1 MDDEMFVSS
10 LTQKSK
16 LKEPDF
22 TKEPYASLSEEAKV
36 NLMRVY
42 LTEANKPWDSRL
54 E

>member
-22 TKEPYASLSEEAKV
+22 TKEPYASLSPKAKE

-42 LTEANKPWDSRL
+42 LLESNKP
-54 E
+54 